1 MPLLFMVVRAV
12 KRVITR
18 PAIGCCKSCGYSLTG
33 DVSGTCPECGTGTPR
48 LRGSDVPSLFALA
61 AASTRGRSWH
71 LCRSDVLVAFW
82 PAPCGFTIAVL
93 IRYPPAHRRPH
104 EALHSDSGD
113 GVGTGPCFV
122 RRHIP
127 AARSKAQCRR
137 HRQNRYAKPHEV
149 SCVRGDILSEPR
161 S

>member
-93 IRYPPAHRRPH
+93 IRYPPAHRRPQD
-104 EALHSDSGD
+104 AWQCGS
-113 GVGTGPCFV
+113 GVGV
-122 RRHIP
+122 
-127 AARSKAQCRR
+127 AARPRL
-137 HRQNRYAKPHEV
+137 V
-149 SCVRGDILSEPR
+149 GRGFSAAR
-161 S
+161 TTA